1 MEEVVALHGLP
12 IAHVHGERLAAV
24 GARALD
30 AAVAVQSGTDRERV
44 PGAVRVPL
52 ASARLHAPS
61 AGHAREGV
69 EHPDLEG
76 VTLED
81 ERVRIVQA
89 AKRSLGFFAGQT
101 ELCGGIACPWRLS
114 GLDEAPIQEVA
125 NLEVELVQR

>member
-12 IAHVHGERLAAV
+12 IAHVNGERLAAV

-44 PGAVRVPL
+44 PGTVRVPL

-89 AKRSLGFFAGQT
+89 AKRSLSFFAVQT

-114 GLDEAPIQEVA
+114 GLRVRLRAWRTGRA
-125 NLEVELVQR
+125 